1 MLRAS
6 SIAVNDLIPSDNRNS
21 NSIVPVSKLVV
32 KDTSFSLISLPL
44 PAAMF
49 PMVAS
54 KKLSPLPDAGKSNLS
69 AGDSVV
75 KTSPFDSNLAEPFIT
90 AAILAE
96 IGAAVGE
103 ISNASTV

>member
-1 MLRAS
+1 
-6 SIAVNDLIPSDNRNS
+6 
-21 NSIVPVSKLVV
+21 
-32 KDTSFSLISLPL
+32 
-44 PAAMF
+44 MF

-103 ISNASTV
+103 ISNASTVKSTCDSAGDAGLIVNGNTLPTLVGINLGTLVEL